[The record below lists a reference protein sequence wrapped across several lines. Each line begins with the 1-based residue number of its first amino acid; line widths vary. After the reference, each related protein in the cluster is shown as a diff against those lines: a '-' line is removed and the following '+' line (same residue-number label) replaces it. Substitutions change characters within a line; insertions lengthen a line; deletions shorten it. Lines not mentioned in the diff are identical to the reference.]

1 MQELMQICINRNQ
14 GFEYLFDTR
23 IQELILENRKII
35 KELYL
40 YTPSTKAEQEA
51 GYKKLRRY
59 REIQAILKEELPREF
74 IEKMKSETSPRLDV
88 VLAAEVPIKKH
99 AECIEYLK
107 TFIPQKQAAK
117 AKEKYALYLDLHDKI
132 KDAPALEID
141 PRSGEDENQRRLNR
155 ARILTL
161 IECNSCHVCGFPFVQ
176 MLDVHHVRPL
186 YLGGTNEISNFT
198 GLCCNC
204 HRIVHRA
211 IADRKVSQR
220 VKDYFS
226 VDAEMLE
233 RLESVVEK
241 GLVRKNEMPEV

>member
-14 GFEYLFDTR
+14 GFEYLFDTKT
-23 IQELILENRKII
+23 QELIIENRKII

-40 YTPSTKAEQEA
+40 FTPTTKEEQEA
-51 GYKKLRRY
+51 GYLKLDRY
-59 REIQAILKEELPREF
+59 REIQAALKEELPREF
-74 IEKMKSETSPRLDV
+74 IEKMKPETSPQLDV
-88 VLAAEVPIKKH
+88 TIQSEVPIKKH
-99 AECIEYLK
+99 AECIEFLK
-107 TFIPQKQAAK
+107 SFIPQTQAAK
-117 AKEKYALYLDLHDKI
+117 AKEKYALYLELHDGI
-132 KDAPALEID
+132 KDAPVLEID
-141 PRSGEDENQRRLNR
+141 PRSGENENQRRLNR

-211 IADRKVSQR
+211 IARRKVSQS
-220 VKDYFS
+220 VKEYFS

-233 RLESVVEK
+233 RLESVVSK
-241 GLVRKNEMPEV
+241 GIGEQE